1 MKEKVRKGNVGNFM
15 GTLTVGY
22 FDQFSSFRRLNSTQ
36 TRWCLPMLKLL
47 NCYYSCNYISW
58 TFLHHYVNV
67 VSYLTNSSFK
77 HGHFWS
83 RVVSNETSQLSIEL
97 IALIKQ
103 NKLPCS
109 HFDISVSG
117 GAKKMVQ
124 TADKHTEISNVS
136 KMNQSSF
143 RWLSNSYI

>member
-1 MKEKVRKGNVGNFM
+1 M

-22 FDQFSSFRRLNSTQ
+22 FDQFSSIRGLNSSQ
-36 TRWCLPMLKLL
+36 TRSWCLPMLNLL
-47 NCYYSCNYISW
+47 KFYYLFKYISW

-67 VSYLTNSSFK
+67 VSYWTNSTFK
-77 HGHFWS
+77 HGYFWS
-83 RVVSNETSQLSIEL
+83 RVVSNETLQLSIEL

-103 NKLPCS
+103 NKLPCF
-109 HFDISVSG
+109 HYDISVSG

-124 TADKHTEISNVS
+124 TTDKYMEISNAS

>member
-1 MKEKVRKGNVGNFM
+1 
-15 GTLTVGY
+15 
-22 FDQFSSFRRLNSTQ
+22 
-36 TRWCLPMLKLL
+36 MLKLL
-47 NCYYSCNYISW
+47 KCYYSFKYISW

-67 VSYLTNSSFK
+67 VSYWTNSTFK
-77 HGHFWS
+77 HGYFWS
-83 RVVSNETSQLSIEL
+83 RVVSNETLQLSIEL

-103 NKLPCS
+103 MKLPCS

-143 RWLSNSYI
+143 RWLSNSYIWRPFSFWFQLMDDHISFMSTFCPFDGKLLLYKNNNSLFTK